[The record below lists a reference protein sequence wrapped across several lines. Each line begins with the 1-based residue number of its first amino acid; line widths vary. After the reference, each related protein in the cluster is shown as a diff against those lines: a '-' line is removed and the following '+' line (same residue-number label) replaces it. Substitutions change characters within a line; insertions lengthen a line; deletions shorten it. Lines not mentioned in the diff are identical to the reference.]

1 MTDKRVYQFEPD
13 DDEFTKQFGHHY
25 QLSGLLFQ
33 GEGETMIVMLPNGD
47 FDNIDLD
54 ALDDSGVISGKPNNE
69 RLAAIIKATDDPQY
83 LDATQKVW
91 LRKAQR
97 IMSRNIQQKI
107 WARDGFRCMFCN
119 RKMGDVKLTIDHFVP
134 LELGGEDKPD
144 NYIST
149 CSKCN
154 KDKGSMTPA
163 NYCFLNGL
171 DYDGLV
177 NYLLN
182 NMEAEHISHLQ
193 E

>member
-25 QLSGLLFQ
+25 QMSGLLFQ
-33 GEGETMIVMLPNGD
+33 GEDDSYLVLLPNRTPFRIETVMVYPAHD
-47 FDNIDLD
+47 
-54 ALDDSGVISGKPNNE
+54 E
-69 RLAAIIKATDDPQY
+69 AIAGIMAATDDPQY
-83 LDATQKVW
+83 LDAAQKVW